1 MCCYTSFTKR
11 SENES
16 SSRRQ
21 GQKYRSVQSSTWG
34 NFWPADNALIDH
46 YTQFKEQIIYL
57 EDNRAE
63 VGQKLYELRQEHQ
76 LSIDDISKLSGL
88 SHHRIKNVEQGK
100 SFGLRRVAVIAAI
113 YNYKLKFE
121 LIKAS

>member
-1 MCCYTSFTKR
+1 MGIK
-11 SENES
+11 
-16 SSRRQ
+16 
-21 GQKYRSVQSSTWG
+21 
-34 NFWPADNALIDH
+34 
-46 YTQFKEQIIYL
+46 KEQIIYL

-76 LSIDDISKLSGL
+76 LSVDDVSKISGL
-88 SHHRIKNVEQGK
+88 SHRRIKNVEQDRA
-100 SFGLRRVAVIAAI
+100 FGLRRVAVIAAI

>member
-1 MCCYTSFTKR
+1 MGIK
-11 SENES
+11 
-16 SSRRQ
+16 
-21 GQKYRSVQSSTWG
+21 
-34 NFWPADNALIDH
+34 
-46 YTQFKEQIIYL
+46 KEQIIYL

-63 VGQKLYELRQEHQ
+63 VGKKLYELRQEHK
-76 LSIDDISKLSGL
+76 LSIDDISKLSGLSHHRIDDISKLSGL

>member
-1 MCCYTSFTKR
+1 M
-11 SENES
+11 
-16 SSRRQ
+16 Q
-21 GQKYRSVQSSTWG
+21 V
-34 NFWPADNALIDH
+34 A
-46 YTQFKEQIIYL
+46 IIYPYGTL
-57 EDNRAE
+57 PHMHVIRHHFFPY
-63 VGQKLYELRQEHQ
+63 VGHALTTLFKRELRQEYQ

>member
-1 MCCYTSFTKR
+1 MGIK
-11 SENES
+11 
-16 SSRRQ
+16 
-21 GQKYRSVQSSTWG
+21 
-34 NFWPADNALIDH
+34 
-46 YTQFKEQIIYL
+46 KEQIIYL

-88 SHHRIKNVEQGK
+88 SRRRIKNVEQGK

>member
-1 MCCYTSFTKR
+1 MGIK
-11 SENES
+11 
-16 SSRRQ
+16 
-21 GQKYRSVQSSTWG
+21 
-34 NFWPADNALIDH
+34 
-46 YTQFKEQIIYL
+46 KEQIIYL

-63 VGQKLYELRQEHQ
+63 VGQKLYELRQEHK
-76 LSIDDISKLSGL
+76 LSIDDISRISGL
-88 SHHRIKNVEQGK
+88 SHRIKNIEQGK

>member
-1 MCCYTSFTKR
+1 MGIK
-11 SENES
+11 
-16 SSRRQ
+16 
-21 GQKYRSVQSSTWG
+21 
-34 NFWPADNALIDH
+34 
-46 YTQFKEQIIYL
+46 KEQIIYL

-63 VGQKLYELRQEHQ
+63 VGQKLYELRQEHK
-76 LSIDDISKLSGL
+76 LSIDDISRISGL
-88 SHHRIKNVEQGK
+88 SHHRIKNIEQGKSFGLHHRIKNIEQGK

>member
-1 MCCYTSFTKR
+1 M
-11 SENES
+11 
-16 SSRRQ
+16 SRVV
-21 GQKYRSVQSSTWG
+21 GVKGEKNFSVHKQYV
-34 NFWPADNALIDH
+34 NFSKPADNTLIGH

-63 VGQKLYELRQEHQ
+63 IGKKLYELRQEHQ

>member
-1 MCCYTSFTKR
+1 MGIK
-11 SENES
+11 
-16 SSRRQ
+16 
-21 GQKYRSVQSSTWG
+21 
-34 NFWPADNALIDH
+34 
-46 YTQFKEQIIYL
+46 KEQIIYL

-76 LSIDDISKLSGL
+76 LSIDDISKISGL
-88 SHHRIKNVEQGK
+88 SRRKIKNVEQGRA
-100 SFGLRRVAVIAAI
+100 FGLRRVAVIAAI

>member
-1 MCCYTSFTKR
+1 MGIK
-11 SENES
+11 
-16 SSRRQ
+16 
-21 GQKYRSVQSSTWG
+21 
-34 NFWPADNALIDH
+34 
-46 YTQFKEQIIYL
+46 KEQIIYL

-63 VGQKLYELRQEHQ
+63 VGQKLYELRQKHK
-76 LSIDDISKLSGL
+76 LSIDDISRISGL
-88 SHHRIKNVEQGK
+88 SYHRIKNIEQGK

>member
-1 MCCYTSFTKR
+1 MSRVVGVKGKSTGAYT
-11 SENES
+11 N
-16 SSRRQ
+16 
-21 GQKYRSVQSSTWG
+21 STWG

-76 LSIDDISKLSGL
+76 LSIDDVSKISGL
-88 SHHRIKNVEQGK
+88 SRLRIKNVEQGK
-100 SFGLRRVAVIAAI
+100 AFGLRRVAVIAAI

>member
-1 MCCYTSFTKR
+1 MGIK
-11 SENES
+11 
-16 SSRRQ
+16 
-21 GQKYRSVQSSTWG
+21 
-34 NFWPADNALIDH
+34 
-46 YTQFKEQIIYL
+46 KEQIIYL

-63 VGQKLYELRQEHQ
+63 VGKRLYELRQEHQ

-100 SFGLRRVAVIAAI
+100 SFGLRRVAVRVAVIAAI